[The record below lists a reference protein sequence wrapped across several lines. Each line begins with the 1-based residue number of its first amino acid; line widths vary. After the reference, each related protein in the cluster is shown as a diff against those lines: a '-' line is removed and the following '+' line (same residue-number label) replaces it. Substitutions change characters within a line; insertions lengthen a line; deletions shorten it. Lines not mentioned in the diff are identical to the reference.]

1 MRRRFAT
8 FRLPGFLFSLGFQL
22 AAISSTAL
30 AQKAPE
36 AGYVFP
42 PGGQAGTTVDVR
54 LGGCDWTP
62 DVQFL
67 VHEPGV
73 VLQTIDTP
81 GDVLM
86 PEPPYWFGIKSMVND
101 PPLPREVSARLTLP
115 VDVPAG
121 PIHWRVANAN
131 GGSNT
136 GVFMVG
142 QGDELI
148 EDEQR
153 VAPQELSRLPVTV
166 SGRLGR
172 IEEVDRYRFQA
183 PRDGVVTCE
192 LMARRLGSDFH
203 GVLEIRD
210 GTNRILSEVVDTQ
223 GVDPVLTFAA
233 RAGAWYTVDVRDF
246 DFRGYRSY
254 VYRLTVTA
262 GPRILAALP
271 AAGHRGTTVPVEF
284 IGIGV
289 ASGCN
294 KLERVTRKIAFSAD
308 PARTAM
314 AYRLETPHGIAP
326 AFALFLSDL
335 PEFVDASDGNQP
347 IPKLTG
353 PGGVTA
359 LMDRRAGKK
368 QYTIQCKKDEFW
380 AFSAEA
386 RRIGSPL
393 DLTLTLFGP
402 DGKEIAQNDD
412 AAGTTDP
419 TVEFK
424 AAADGLYRIE
434 VADVSSRESTE
445 VAAFRLVADR
455 RAADFSLR
463 AVPEVNVPVGG
474 KKAFAVNLTR
484 LGDFKE
490 AVKLT
495 VRGLPSGVTARENPT
510 IPATATGPM
519 MISLE
524 AAKDAPAA
532 AALVEII
539 GTAIIGDRT
548 VAHTALAPAAGNLA
562 PRCPAETL
570 VSRILVAST
579 LKPPF
584 KVTPVEADGGRRVHR
599 GATYPAEL
607 IVERF
612 AGFRGEIVL
621 DMAATQSRHRQGIR
635 GPVLTVPNYMA
646 RIAYP
651 VVVPEWLETTRT
663 SRLAL
668 VAMARIPDGRGTLR
682 YVLSPMTGQITMA
695 IEGALLKLSHTAED
709 LAVLPGQTL
718 VVPLKIARAS
728 RLDQPVRVEFLVPEP
743 LRDLLRAE
751 SLVVPRNQEAVDWT
765 LKTSDSPRLAGRRTL
780 TVRAST
786 TAGGLPV
793 ISETVLDVEF
803 LPARPEK
810 TRKSL

>member
-1 MRRRFAT
+1 MRRIFAT
-8 FRLPGFLFSLGFQL
+8 FLAPGFLFSLCFQL
-22 AAISSTAL
+22 VVISSTAL
-30 AQKAPE
+30 AQKAPQ

-42 PGGQAGTTVDVR
+42 PGGKAGTTVDVR

-62 DVQFL
+62 DVQFFA
-67 VHEPGV
+67 HEPGV
-73 VLQTIDTP
+73 VLQAGGPP

-101 PPLPREVSARLTLP
+101 PPLPREVPARFTLP
-115 VDVPAG
+115 IDLPPG

-136 GVFMVG
+136 GVFIVG
-142 QGDELI
+142 EGDELI

-153 VAPQELSRLPVTV
+153 GAPDELTRLPVTV

-172 IEEVDRYRFQA
+172 IEEVDRYRFKA

-203 GVLEIRD
+203 GVLEVRD
-210 GTNRILSEVVDTQ
+210 DTGRVLSEVVDTE

-233 RAGAWYTVDVRDF
+233 RAGAWYTVDVRDL

-254 VYRLTVTA
+254 VYRLTVTT
-262 GPRILAALP
+262 GPRVLAALP
-271 AAGHRGTTVPVEF
+271 AAGRRGTASPVEF

-294 KLERVTRKIAFSAD
+294 KLERVTRKVAFTGD

-314 AYRLETPHGIAP
+314 AYRLETPYGTAP
-326 AFALFLSDL
+326 TFALFLSDL
-335 PEFVDASDGNQP
+335 PEFVDASDGNQD
-347 IPKLTG
+347 IQKLTG
-353 PGGVTA
+353 PGAVTA
-359 LMDRRAGKK
+359 LMDRRGGKK
-368 QYTIQCKKDEFW
+368 RFTIECKKGELW

-393 DLTLTLFGP
+393 DLTLTVFGP
-402 DGKEIAQNDD
+402 DGKEIAQSDD
-412 AAGTTDP
+412 VAGTTDP
-419 TVEFK
+419 AVDFK
-424 AAADGLYRIE
+424 VTADGLYRIE
-434 VADVSSRESTE
+434 VTDVSSTEGAE

-455 RAADFSLR
+455 PADDFSLR

-474 KKAFAVNLTR
+474 NASFAVNLTR
-484 LGDFKE
+484 LGGFKE

-495 VRGLPSGVTARENPT
+495 VRGLPPGVTAAGNLT
-510 IPATATGPM
+510 IPATATALT
-519 MISLE
+519 ISLE
-524 AAKDAPAA
+524 AAKDAPASA
-532 AALVEII
+532 TLVEII

-548 VAHTALAPAAGNLA
+548 VAHTALATAAGNLA

-570 VSRILVAST
+570 VSQILVAST

-607 IVERF
+607 IVERVDS
-612 AGFRGEIVL
+612 FRGEIFL

-635 GPVLTVPNYMA
+635 GPVLTVPNQVG

-651 VVVPEWLETTRT
+651 VVVPEWLETNRT

-682 YVLSPMTGQITMA
+682 YVLSPMTGQITMS

-718 VVPLKIARAS
+718 LVPLKIARAS
-728 RLDQPVRVEFLVPEP
+728 QLDQPVRVEFLVPEP
-743 LRDLLRAE
+743 LRDLLRADP
-751 SLVVPRNQEAVDWT
+751 LVVPRNQEAVDWT
-765 LKTSDSPRLAGRRTL
+765 LKTSDSPRLVGRRTL
-780 TVRAST
+780 TLRAST

-803 LPARPEK
+803 LPVRPDK
-810 TRKSL
+810 TRKSR